1 MSLRKQQ
8 GFTLIEIAIVLV
20 IIGLLLGGILQGQS
34 LINSAR
40 VRNLISQVDGV
51 KAAFYGFQDR
61 YRALPGDFSQ
71 ADTLIPGETIGTT
84 FNGNGNG
91 QIESGE
97 ESVAVWDHL
106 SHAGFITGTYVAAAT
121 DTDTPPSTPKNA
133 WNAYIQLIYDNAYAD
148 STKLTGVASADCT
161 AATPSCRHNLKTG
174 NQVPVEVIAEVDRK
188 IDDGKAHTGI
198 MRFSAYSNGGTAP
211 SAAVCYDETP
221 GTNLGL
227 WKAGSGEVNCGAAIL
242 F

>member
-71 ADTLIPGETIGTT
+71 ADTLIPGETAGVT
-84 FNGNGNG
+84 FNGDGDG
-91 QIESGE
+91 QIKPPE

-106 SHAGFITGTYVAAAT
+106 SHAGFITGSYVYVRGAAADS
-121 DTDTPPSTPKNA
+121 DTSTPKNA
-133 WNAYIQLIYDNAYAD
+133 WNAYIQLIYDSEYV
-148 STKLTGVASADCT
+148 G
-161 AATPSCRHNLKTG
+161 TPTPRHNLKTG
-174 NQVPVEVIAEVDRK
+174 KQVPVEVLAEVDRK
-188 IDDGKAHTGI
+188 IDDGKATTGI
-198 MRFSAYSNGGTAP
+198 MRFSGYPITDTTHPVDDS
-211 SAAVCYDETP
+211 CYDTATS
-221 GTNLGL
+221 GATAGV
-227 WKAGSGEVNCGAAIL
+227 WKAGSGEANCGAAIL